1 MMHMQHQLAT
11 MRMAGA
17 IQQSTDVMK
26 SMQQLVK
33 VPEIMNTM
41 REMVSNKNSPI
52 LTERFLVK
60 RAHKSWNNGR
70 ND

>member
-17 IQQSTDVMK
+17 IKQSTDVMR

-41 REMVSNKNSPI
+41 REMSRE
-52 LTERFLVK
+52 LTAAGSKIQSLPHTQFV
-60 RAHKSWNNGR
+60 
-70 ND
+70 